1 MFDYISVNNLKNDD
15 LSPFFLTETELKR
28 INEPKTGWFV
38 AESPKVISRA
48 LAAGY
53 EPVKFLVDIDDTA
66 KELAEFMEG
75 IKDVPVYGAP
85 TQVMSKIT
93 GYNLTNGLLCVLK
106 RKPLKSL
113 EEVVKNATRIV
124 ICEDVVNPSNLGT
137 IFRSAAALSMD
148 AVLLS
153 PGCTDPLYRRSARV
167 SMGNVFNI
175 PWTFIE
181 NYDEAGLTALK
192 NHGFKTA
199 AMALSDNTVDIDDI
213 NLNSEEKIAV
223 ILGNEG
229 DGLKS
234 ATIEAADYTVK
245 IPMAE
250 GVDSLNVAAAGAIA
264 FWQLGHK
271 K

>member
-1 MFDYISVNNLKNDD
+1 MFDYISVNNLKIEE
-15 LSPFFLTETELKR
+15 LSAFFLSEAELKR

-53 EPVKFLVDIDDTA
+53 EPVKFLVDIEDTS
-66 KELAEFMEG
+66 KELADFMKN
-75 IKDVPVYGAP
+75 IRNIPVYGA
-85 TQVMSKIT
+85 TTEVMSKIT

-106 RKPLKSL
+106 RQPLKC
-113 EEVVKNATRIV
+113 VDDVIKNASRIV
-124 ICEDVVNPSNLGT
+124 VCEDVVNPSNLGT
-137 IFRSAAALSMD
+137 VFRSAAALSMD
-148 AVLLS
+148 AVLLT
-153 PGCTDPLYRRSARV
+153 PGCTDPLYRRAARV

-175 PWTFIE
+175 PWTFIKD
-181 NYDEAGLTALK
+181 YDRFGLEELK

-199 AMALSDNTVDIDDI
+199 AMALSDDSVDIDDYK
-213 NLNSEEKIAV
+213 LNSEEKIAI

-229 DGLKS
+229 DGLKK

-245 IPMAE
+245 IPMKE

-264 FWQLGHK
+264 FWQLGRK